1 MFTIYPLWIV
11 IGFILYCCFCR
22 QVIEGTQ
29 TLKKMEEQDTMNER
43 PTKDIKI
50 TDCGVLQFQF
60 WERGSLCIQMN
71 PPDTGVGREGGGVG
85 GGLLLIWTW
94 ITVLVIQ
101 IWNNTLLWSKFHII
115 WHQTKDSLWCYSVL
129 VYIIKFCILK
139 IIFIKS
145 QYWWNN
151 WLRYFFLQED
161 FCEIEQIIKYNN
173 SNICSSFLRETKLC
187 LQFWTCILHKVYD
200 KDHMEKNFN
209 FYLVISPCTQSQ
221 SFFLT

>member
-1 MFTIYPLWIV
+1 M
-11 IGFILYCCFCR
+11 
-22 QVIEGTQ
+22 IEGTQ

-60 WERGSLCIQMN
+60 WEWGSLCIHMN
-71 PPDTGVGREGGGVG
+71 PPDTGGGREGGGVG
-85 GGLLLIWTW
+85 GGLLLIWIW

-101 IWNNTLLWSKFHII
+101 IWNNTLLLSKFHII

-151 WLRYFFLQED
+151 WVRYLFFCKSI
-161 FCEIEQIIKYNN
+161 FV
-173 SNICSSFLRETKLC
+173 KLNK
-187 LQFWTCILHKVYD
+187 L
-200 KDHMEKNFN
+200 
-209 FYLVISPCTQSQ
+209 
-221 SFFLT
+221 